1 MMDDDITL
9 SSSLSFYLKPFDNTV
24 QSLLFCQRLRG
35 REKSFQA
42 NTVFDNLQHNGKDI
56 HSGADYVLPTGLMW
70 HQCCLWNKKFA
81 ENDSDCTSS
90 IKSNGSCDAD
100 WLL

>member
-24 QSLLFCQRLRG
+24 QSLLFCQMLRG

-42 NTVFDNLQHNGKDI
+42 NTVFDNLQHNRRDI
-56 HSGADYVLPTGLMW
+56 HNRADYVLPIDILTLCQRDLCGISVA
-70 HQCCLWNKKFA
+70 CGTR
-81 ENDSDCTSS
+81 S
-90 IKSNGSCDAD
+90 
-100 WLL
+100 LLKMTLTVRRV